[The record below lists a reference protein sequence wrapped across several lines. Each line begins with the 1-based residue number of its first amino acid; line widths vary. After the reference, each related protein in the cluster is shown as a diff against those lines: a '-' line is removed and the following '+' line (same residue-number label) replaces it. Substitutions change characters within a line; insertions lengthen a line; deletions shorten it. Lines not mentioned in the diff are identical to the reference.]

1 MPRATAFILPSRL
14 LPVSPPG
21 KFSLTRIPSLLGPSY
36 LSAMGLRCLFRRH
49 RPMLSSIVRRQDR
62 YTALCDDCG
71 MPIERGEKGRWA
83 SAEALVSRQG
93 RAA

>member
-1 MPRATAFILPSRL
+1 
-14 LPVSPPG
+14 
-21 KFSLTRIPSLLGPSY
+21 
-36 LSAMGLRCLFRRH
+36 MGLRCLFRRH